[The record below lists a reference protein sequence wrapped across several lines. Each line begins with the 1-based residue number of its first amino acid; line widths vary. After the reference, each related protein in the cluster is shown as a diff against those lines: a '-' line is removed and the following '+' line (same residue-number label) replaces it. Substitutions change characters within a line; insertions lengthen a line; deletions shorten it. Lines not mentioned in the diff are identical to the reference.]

1 MSPHHGQFQRGHL
14 WLPAPGACGWLA
26 LAPKFGVPRRRS
38 GVLKP
43 PSLQA
48 LRNEITQPNRH
59 AALFLTRSLYVLAG
73 CKPSELSATLQA
85 TSASRSV
92 FQATSAS
99 RSVWVIRMSEY
110 TDQSVRATTGSAAI
124 FQD

>member
-26 LAPKFGVPRRRS
+26 LAPKFGVPRRHS
-38 GVLKP
+38 GVLRA

-92 FQATSAS
+92 
-99 RSVWVIRMSEY
+99 WVIRMSEY